1 MGEEEEEEEDGEGGG
16 ERGREEPLSHLP
28 NLEAS
33 QDTELVV
40 TTRAAWEEGEEEEE
54 RGASQDP
61 ESPRLTPR
69 KANWSSQGNF
79 RTS

>member
-1 MGEEEEEEEDGEGGG
+1 MGEEEEEEEDGDG

-33 QDTELVV
+33 QDTELVD
-40 TTRAAWEEGEEEEE
+40 TGAAWEPGEEEEE
-54 RGASQDP
+54 REVSQDP

-69 KANWSSQGNF
+69 KNWSSQGNF